1 MSRKEQE
8 EFNHKVA
15 DLLDDIVWNL
25 ALNTN
30 NSIRPD
36 TQENLWGQV
45 ASIKGLLQP

>member
-8 EFNHKVA
+8 EFNDKVA
-15 DLLDDIVWNL
+15 NLLDDIVWNL
-25 ALNTN
+25 VTN

-36 TQENLWGQV
+36 TQENLWKQV